1 MNLGFKLPAFLNEIT
16 KVNPQFEFPN
26 SLHALKWLTEKGKLR
41 IIEENILKV

>member
-16 KVNPQFEFPN
+16 KVNPQFEFTN
-26 SLHALKWLTEKGKLR
+26 SLQALKWMKEKGKLR